1 MTNTPKKVLIAVDGT
16 ESDRSVVRQTLDL
29 FGDDGNYVVISVN
42 PDAAALGA
50 ASVSYATALAFSA
63 PSLSRFA
70 DGLGIDADEAE
81 EVAQRVAG
89 EAGMSAAEIVGEV
102 GDPASVLLEQAAVS
116 GVDVMVIGA
125 SERSWFSWLFEPS
138 VEAAVLNR
146 ATCPVLVVRPTDTVP
161 D

>member
-29 FGDDGNYVVISVN
+29 FGDEADFVIISVN

-50 ASVSYATALAFSA
+50 ASVSYATAMAFSA

-81 EVAQRVAG
+81 HVAERVAG
-89 EAGMSAAEIVGEV
+89 EAGMAAAETLGEV
-102 GDPASVLLEQAAVS
+102 GDPATVLLEQAAAS
-116 GVDVMVIGA
+116 GVDVIVVGA
-125 SERSWFSWLFEPS
+125 SERGWLSRLFDPS
-138 VEAAVLNR
+138 VEAAVVDR
-146 ATCPVLVVRPTDTVP
+146 SICPVLVVHPI
-161 D
+161 